1 MVPVNIFSLG
11 GIFSGGVKIFSG
23 GVVEKFSRRSH
34 VGTPPPRKFII
45 IFLKTEEVQKNEWGM
60 IPAITYFSRLTC

>member
-1 MVPVNIFSLG
+1 MVVPVNIFSLG

-34 VGTPPPRKFII
+34 VGTRPPPPPPRKFII

-60 IPAITYFSRLTC
+60 IPANIF